1 MTRQKIDVAVDSVV
15 FSILDEELSVL
26 LIKRR
31 FPPFKGQYAIP
42 GGFVL
47 ENEDLEQAAK
57 RELQEETGV
66 KDIFLQ
72 QVGAYGDVKRD
83 PRGRIISIVYL
94 ALINSERD
102 IEASTDAA
110 DVRWFSVYSLP
121 KLAFDHSRIILDSLK
136 QLRYEI
142 QTTNIAFQILPEY
155 FTLSEM
161 QNLYEKVLDKEL
173 DKRNFR
179 KRIKELG
186 IVKSTSMK
194 RMEGAHRPAMLYEF
208 REKTYQP
215 VKDKVHVKL

>member
-1 MTRQKIDVAVDSVV
+1 MPQQKIDVAVDSVV

-26 LIKRR
+26 LIKRKY
-31 FPPFKGQYAIP
+31 PPYKSQYAIP

-47 ENEDLEQAAK
+47 EHENLEQAAK
-57 RELQEETGV
+57 RELKEETGV
-66 KDIFLQ
+66 KDIFIQ

-94 ALINSERD
+94 ALINSEHD

-110 DVRWFSVYSLP
+110 EVRWFSVYSLP
-121 KLAFDHSRIILDSLK
+121 KLAFDHSRIIQDSLK

-142 QTTNIAFQILPEY
+142 QTTNIAFQILPQF

-161 QNLYEKVLDKEL
+161 QNLYEKVLNKEL

-186 IVKSTSMK
+186 IVNPTSMK

-208 REKTYQP
+208 RDKSYHP